1 MAMFLEERLYEN
13 IDYGSDFS
21 GEYSNSIVETVGGDE
36 YRSQRHPFVV
46 ARLGIEF
53 ERQTNFVVSEVID
66 LNNRAGGTLRGF
78 RVMHPVDFSTN
89 NYRDT
94 PTMLDQ
100 HLPLVNPNV
109 LGVYQL
115 MRWFGDYT
123 DTKCAR
129 RRIRKPVAGSV
140 LVAVA
145 GATYPAAQW
154 SVDNTTG
161 IVTLAANKSRAITG
175 ITQAASAV
183 LEVGANTFLVGE
195 SVAISEAL
203 GMTEI
208 NDLRALITAKPDST
222 HITVAIDSTL
232 FSAYTSGGTVQTNPI
247 AGEAV
252 TAGCAF
258 DLPMRF
264 NANLGGRFSN
274 WDTITA
280 RGVDLIEI
288 LNPGA

>member
-1 MAMFLEERLYEN
+1 MPMFLEERLYEN

-21 GEYSNSIVETVGGDE
+21 SEYSNSIVETVGGDE

-100 HLPLVNPNV
+100 HLPLVNPTV
-109 LGVYQL
+109 PGVYQL
-115 MRWFGDYT
+115 MRYFGDYT

-145 GATYPAAQW
+145 GAAYPAAQW
-154 SVDNTTG
+154 SVVNTTG
-161 IVTLAANKSRAITG
+161 VVTMAANKTGTITAISKTS
-175 ITQAASAV
+175 SAV
-183 LEVGANTFLVGE
+183 ITVANSMAVGE
-195 SVAISEAL
+195 SVYISGVV
-203 GMTEI
+203 GMTQI
-208 NDLRALITAKPDST
+208 NGRRALITARTSGS
-222 HITVAIDSTL
+222 ITVAINSAA
-232 FSAYTSGGTVQTNPI
+232 FSDYTSGGAVNTRPQT
-247 AGEAV
+247 GEAV
-252 TAGCAF
+252 TAGCTF

-288 LNPGA
+288 LNP

>member
-1 MAMFLEERLYEN
+1 MSMFLEERLYEN

-21 GEYSNSIVETVGGDE
+21 SEYSNSIVETVGGDE

-78 RVMHPVDFSTN
+78 RVMHPVDFTTN

-100 HLPLVNPNV
+100 HLPLVNPTV
-109 LGVYQL
+109 PGVYQL

-145 GATYPAAQW
+145 GAAYPAAQW

-161 IVTLAANKSRAITG
+161 VVTMAANKTGAITA
-175 ITQAASAV
+175 ISKASSAV
-183 LEVGANTFLVGE
+183 ITVANSMTVGE
-195 SVAISEAL
+195 SVYISGVA
-203 GMTEI
+203 GMTQI
-208 NDLRALITAKPDST
+208 NGRRALITARTSGS
-222 HITVAIDSTL
+222 ITVAINSAA
-232 FSAYTSGGTVQTNPI
+232 FSDYTSGGVVNTRPQT
-247 AGEAV
+247 GEVV
-252 TAGCAF
+252 TAGCTF

-288 LNPGA
+288 LNP

>member
-21 GEYSNSIVETVGGDE
+21 SEYSNSIVETVGGDE

-100 HLPLVNPNV
+100 HLPLVNPT
-109 LGVYQL
+109 LPGVYQL

-145 GATYPAAQW
+145 GAAYPAAQW
-154 SVDNTTG
+154 SVVNTTG
-161 IVTLAANKSRAITG
+161 VVTMAANKTGTITAISK
-175 ITQAASAV
+175 ASSAV
-183 LEVGANTFLVGE
+183 ITVANSMAVGE
-195 SVAISEAL
+195 SVYISGVV
-203 GMTEI
+203 GMTQI
-208 NDLRALITAKPDST
+208 NGRRALITARTSGS
-222 HITVAIDSTL
+222 ITVSINSAA
-232 FSAYTSGGTVQTNPI
+232 FSDYTSGGAVNTRPQT
-247 AGEAV
+247 GEAV
-252 TAGCAF
+252 TAGCTF

-288 LNPGA
+288 LNP

>member
-1 MAMFLEERLYEN
+1 MAMFMEERLYEN

-21 GEYSNSIVETVGGDE
+21 SEYSNSVVETVGGDE

-100 HLPLVNPNV
+100 HLPLVNPTV
-109 LGVYQL
+109 PGVYQL

-123 DTKCAR
+123 DAKCAR

-140 LVAVA
+140 LIAVA
-145 GATYPAAQW
+145 GAAYPAAQW
-154 SVDNTTG
+154 SVDNATG
-161 IVTLAANKSRAITG
+161 LVTMAANKTGTITAISK
-175 ITQAASAV
+175 ASSAV
-183 LEVGANTFLVGE
+183 ITVANSNVVGE
-195 SVAISEAL
+195 SIVISGVA

-208 NDLRALITAKPDST
+208 NGLRALITARTAGS
-222 HITVAIDSTL
+222 ITVAINTAA
-232 FSAYTSGGTVQTNPI
+232 FSDYTSGGTVNTRPQT
-247 AGEAV
+247 GEAV
-252 TAGCAF
+252 TAGCTF

-288 LNPGA
+288 LNP

>member
-1 MAMFLEERLYEN
+1 MTMFLEERLYEN

-21 GEYSNSIVETVGGDE
+21 SEYSNSIVETVGGDE

-78 RVMHPVDFSTN
+78 RVKHPVDFSTN

-100 HLPLVNPNV
+100 HLPLVNPTV
-109 LGVYQL
+109 PGVYQL
-115 MRWFGDYT
+115 MRWFGDHT

-145 GATYPAAQW
+145 GSAYPATQW
-154 SVDNTTG
+154 SVDTTTG
-161 IVTLAANKSRAITG
+161 LVTMAVNKSRPITAITK
-175 ITQAASAV
+175 ASSAV
-183 LEVGANTFLVGE
+183 LTVGTNTFAIGE
-195 SVAISEAL
+195 SVAISAVV
-203 GMTEI
+203 GMTQI
-208 NDLRALITAKPDST
+208 NGLRALVTAKPTST
-222 HITVAIDSTL
+222 TITVAINSAA
-232 FSAYTSGGTVQTNPI
+232 FSDYVSGGAVQTQPI
-247 AGEAV
+247 AGESL
-252 TAGCAF
+252 TAGCTF

-288 LNPGA
+288 LNP

>member
-1 MAMFLEERLYEN
+1 MPMFLEERLYEN

-21 GEYSNSIVETVGGDE
+21 SEYSNSIVETVGGDE

-100 HLPLVNPNV
+100 HLPLVNPTV
-109 LGVYQL
+109 PGVYQL

-145 GATYPAAQW
+145 GAAYPAAQW
-154 SVDNTTG
+154 SVVNTTG
-161 IVTLAANKSRAITG
+161 VVTMAANKTGTITAISK
-175 ITQAASAV
+175 ASSAV
-183 LEVGANTFLVGE
+183 ITIANSMAVGE
-195 SVAISEAL
+195 SVYISGVV
-203 GMTEI
+203 GMTQI
-208 NDLRALITAKPDST
+208 NGRRALITARDASS
-222 HITVAIDSTL
+222 ITVAINSAL
-232 FSAYTSGGTVQTNPI
+232 FSDYTSGGTVNTRPQT
-247 AGEAV
+247 GEAV
-252 TAGCAF
+252 TAGCTF

-288 LNPGA
+288 LNP